1 MPENRVPEPL
11 RSPKV
16 VAPDLGTWFGEDMV
30 TLLLVVVV
38 VVMSL
43 LLLLVDAA
51 VVVDDLFTMLIG

>member
-16 VAPDLGTWFGEDMV
+16 VAPDLGTWFGEDMLLM
-30 TLLLVVVV
+30 LLLVGLVVV
-38 VVMSL
+38 
-43 LLLLVDAA
+43 LVDAA

>member
-1 MPENRVPEPL
+1 MPENKVPEPL

-16 VAPDLGTWFGEDMV
+16 VAPDLGTWLGEDMV
-30 TLLLVVVV
+30 MLLV

>member
-1 MPENRVPEPL
+1 MPENKVPEPL

-30 TLLLVVVV
+30 MLLLLVVVV
-38 VVMSL
+38 MSL
-43 LLLLVDAA
+43 SLLLVDAA

>member
-16 VAPDLGTWFGEDMV
+16 VAPDLGTWLGEDMV
-30 TLLLVVVV
+30 VMLVVVV
-38 VVMSL
+38 SL
-43 LLLLVDAA
+43 LLLLVDVA

>member
-16 VAPDLGTWFGEDMV
+16 VAPDLGTWLGEDMV
-30 TLLLVVVV
+30 MLLLLVVV
-38 VVMSL
+38 MSLL

>member
-30 TLLLVVVV
+30 MLLLVVVL
-38 VVMSL
+38 VMSL
-43 LLLLVDAA
+43 LLVV

>member
-1 MPENRVPEPL
+1 MPENKVPEPL

-16 VAPDLGTWFGEDMV
+16 VAPDLGTWFGEDMLLMLLL
-30 TLLLVVVV
+30 LLLV
-38 VVMSL
+38 MSLL